1 MCLQV
6 VGALVS
12 GSFGSITGDGV
23 PFAEWTGELRSY
35 ARLSGRHGAAAKAS
49 LNRAN
54 EYVVVDPKP
63 CDLPMSRVKV
73 R

>member
-1 MCLQV
+1 M
-6 VGALVS
+6 
-12 GSFGSITGDGV
+12 GDGV
-23 PFAEWTGELRSY
+23 PFVEWTGELRSY

>member
-1 MCLQV
+1 M
-6 VGALVS
+6 
-12 GSFGSITGDGV
+12 GDGV
-23 PFAEWTGELRSY
+23 PFVEWTGELRSY

-49 LNRAN
+49 LNRAMK
-54 EYVVVDPKP
+54 YTGADPKP

>member
-1 MCLQV
+1 M
-6 VGALVS
+6 
-12 GSFGSITGDGV
+12 GDGV
-23 PFAEWTGELRSY
+23 PFVEWTGELRST
-35 ARLSGRHGAAAKAS
+35 ARLKRRAGAVAKAS

-54 EYVVVDPKP
+54 ESTVVDPKL